1 MYKNVKKWDWGNIT
15 DDNIYLDTETRK
27 NSVTYRNNLER
38 LARALIAENKLAK
51 AEEIVDLS
59 LEKMPVNKFGHYS
72 MLIGYVDL
80 YYGLGKKEKARKL
93 TAELKVVLQENL
105 RYYSQFD
112 ESTVEAVFNEI
123 ERSLLMYDQL
133 VKTAIRFDD
142 AAYANTIKEE
152 YVGYLKLFDFL
163 ISEEEK

>member
-1 MYKNVKKWDWGNIT
+1 MEEKKFD
-15 DDNIYLDTETRK
+15 
-27 NSVTYRNNLER
+27 
-38 LARALIAENKLAK
+38 K
-51 AEEIVDLS
+51 AEEIIDLS

-80 YYGLGKKEKARKL
+80 YYGLNKKEKARKL
-93 TAELKVVLQENL
+93 TAELKTVLQENL

-112 ESTVEAVFNEI
+112 ESNVEAVYNDI

-133 VKTAIRFDD
+133 IKTAIRFDD
-142 AAYANTIKEE
+142 EKYANSLKEE

-163 ISEEEK
+163 ISDEDK